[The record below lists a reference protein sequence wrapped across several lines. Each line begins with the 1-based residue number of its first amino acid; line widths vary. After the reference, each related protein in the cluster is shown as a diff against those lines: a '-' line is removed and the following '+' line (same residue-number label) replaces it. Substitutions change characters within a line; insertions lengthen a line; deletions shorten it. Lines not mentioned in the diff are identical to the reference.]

1 MAVGEDI
8 YKNGP
13 TYEWSKG
20 VSESIK
26 GFMPVYK
33 ILSDSSGWLSSA
45 PTIEQFSVA
54 ISTIS
59 TGIVTA
65 AKSLSVGD
73 DVYKNGPTYEW
84 AKGVSES
91 IKGFMPVYKML
102 ADSSGWLSSAP
113 TIEEFSNAISTIST
127 GIVTAAKSLAVGDD
141 VYKNGPTYEW
151 AKGVSESIKGFMPVY
166 KMLADS
172 SGLFGSSPDIDE
184 FKKSIISIS
193 YGIKK
198 VGSIFSNGK
207 FDNYPKSDWSK
218 GIYNAIKSFRRL
230 LGMNSIF
237 DSMKISNLN
246 RLVKSIVD
254 TSKKISNIKFNNN
267 VNKNLSNMVSS
278 IKKYIH
284 FRNGLKYFG
293 KSSVDLVADD
303 MIKIS
308 KKFSINSK
316 YFSNNIS
323 PNYMKNIISNIS
335 SYLKILKM
343 VEKSQKS
350 GLINNKSFNNKSIS
364 NITDGIV
371 KMAKSFDKLS
381 KSLSKFTSSIKGIN
395 TDKLNQLNGLTS
407 NIATLSAVDSKSL
420 DKVLKVLE
428 SRSSAISKM
437 LDRGDSKSGSN
448 IKKKEGGVNS
458 KIINNRDNKKSPE
471 LVKLSVIAQ
480 LLYNLNVIFNEGSAF
495 DDFIYKKLGESGA
508 PSSSPAAT

>member
-1 MAVGEDI
+1 MLA
-8 YKNGP
+8 
-13 TYEWSKG
+13 
-20 VSESIK
+20 
-26 GFMPVYK
+26 
-33 ILSDSSGWLSSA
+33 DSSGWFSSA
-45 PTIEQFSVA
+45 PTISQFVTA
-54 ISTIS
+54 IETIS

-65 AKSLSVGD
+65 AKTLAWG

-84 AKGVSES
+84 S
-91 IKGFMPVYKML
+91 
-102 ADSSGWLSSAP
+102 
-113 TIEEFSNAISTIST
+113 
-127 GIVTAAKSLAVGDD
+127 
-141 VYKNGPTYEW
+141 
-151 AKGVSESIKGFMPVY
+151 KGVSESIKGFMPVY

-172 SGLFGSSPDIDE
+172 SGLFGSSPNIDE

-207 FDNYPKSDWSK
+207 FDNYPKSEWSK
-218 GIYNAIKSFRRL
+218 GISSAIKSFRRL
-230 LGMNSIF
+230 LGMTSIF
-237 DSMKISNLN
+237 DFIKISNLN

-267 VNKNLSNMVSS
+267 ANKNLSDMVSS
-278 IKKYIH
+278 MKKYVH
-284 FRNGLKYFG
+284 FRNSLKYTFG

-303 MIKIS
+303 MIRIS
-308 KKFSINSK
+308 KKFGMNSK

-335 SYLKILKM
+335 SYLKLLKM

-350 GLINNKSFNNKSIS
+350 GLINDKSFNNKSIT

-437 LDRGDSKSGSN
+437 LDRSDTKSGSN
-448 IKKKEGGVNS
+448 IKKKDGGVNS
-458 KIINNRDNKKSPE
+458 KIINNRENKKSPE
-471 LVKLSVIAQ
+471 LVKLDIIAK
-480 LLYNLNVIFNEGSAF
+480 LLYNLNTIFSEGSPF
-495 DDFIYKKLGESGA
+495 DDLVYKKLGEGGVAST
-508 PSSSPAAT
+508 PSS